1 MTQFKREVSEW
12 HPLSVSVGSSQ
23 IFIIGDVHGQA
34 DVLEAVLAQI
44 SHTPRCCRVRQLV
57 FLGDIID
64 RGPSSLK
71 AIRLVLDARA
81 VANVDNVVF
90 LPGNHEL
97 MLADG
102 IASPM
107 EYLPDWLDNGGDQV
121 LEEAFP
127 GHSARRL
134 EELGRMAED
143 AVGQNFLRVIATS
156 HSYHQQGDVV
166 FVHGGLDPS
175 QPVEA
180 FLAKPKFGAGLGEH
194 WAWIREPFLDWTGG
208 WRSPTGKPCIVV
220 HGHTPVTDA
229 PIQLSEFTRRADK
242 LETHNR
248 LCLDAGAAAVPQV
261 AWAEMFERSY
271 RVNLTSGEVTKR

>member
-1 MTQFKREVSEW
+1 MQFKHEASEW
-12 HPLSVSVGSSQ
+12 HPVSVSVGSSQ
-23 IFIIGDVHGQA
+23 IFVIGDVHGQA

-44 SHTPRCCRVRQLV
+44 ARTPRCCRVRQLV

-71 AIRLVLDARA
+71 AIRLVLNACA
-81 VANVDNVVF
+81 VAGVDNVVF

-97 MLADG
+97 MLVDG

-107 EYLPDWLDNGGDQV
+107 HYLPDWLDNGGDQ
-121 LEEAFP
+121 LIEEAFP
-127 GHSARRL
+127 GHTARRL
-134 EELGRMAED
+134 EELGRMAKD

-175 QPVEA
+175 QPADA
-180 FLAKPKFGAGLGEH
+180 FLAKPKFEAGSGEH

-208 WRSPTGKPCIVV
+208 WQSPTGKPCIVV

-229 PIQLSEFTRRADK
+229 PMELSEFTLLADK